1 MTDTLQIDS
10 KVLTWEES
18 IEILN
23 NIPQLPIHERV
34 REVCKLFRN
43 PSPGIRQ
50 RALNIG
56 AAVLTDDQLI
66 DFIRNEADDVIRN
79 AGLEIL
85 KLRGPQTFSLSIKLL
100 SDRDPDIVLQAILL
114 LDHLRDP
121 RAYNQLRPFLSN
133 ANPNI
138 VQVAITAIG
147 HLGNAS
153 AIRDLLP
160 FLKAD
165 PWLQMAAVQ
174 ALGDIRSSQA
184 VNPLQELL
192 TDLFLSSLATEALAR
207 IGGSKAFSVL
217 AEHWMKFRE
226 NLEAESMLELLAH
239 VLEGLKKKPVIP
251 KNFFKTIYPYL
262 AHDLE
267 KVRLAAA
274 RCVLICGPSKGDQ
287 KALLIL
293 ARDERSEDLP
303 ASIHGRGDLIPS
315 LMKMKGLPRIWGL
328 QLVSLSPKDGHFN
341 EIIAALESEEALQ
354 HLNILILC
362 LQKIKSR
369 RMDTSATQTRNK
381 RLAKSLLKFYV
392 RLPITERALLTP
404 LIKTYR
410 NDLRYVLNLRP
421 DTDKEISLV
430 LESLLGKNAG
440 NIAHSIMEL
449 NTESRILLLSQ
460 ITSKAVCRKLPW
472 KKWLTEEP
480 EIYGP
485 VAAQIAAN
493 AKMTELLPFLRNVLF
508 ASVQPDIIRC
518 LGELQD
524 RESIPILINCYRR
537 SPQLLQALI
546 LETLGKIGGPEARK
560 ALREEIDNHREKEQS
575 LAYRALSHCAIE
587 NDLILFRKAVAHPDW
602 MVRLASAEV
611 FGRFLTAENIDYLT
625 RLASDPVNVVSHR
638 ARELLEA

>member
-23 NIPQLPIHERV
+23 NIPQLPIHERA

-56 AAVLTDDQLI
+56 AAVLRDDQLI
-66 DFIRNEADDVIRN
+66 DFIRNDADDVIRN

-121 RAYNQLRPFLSN
+121 RAYNHLRPFLSN

-184 VNPLQELL
+184 VNPLQNLL
-192 TDLFLSSLATEALAR
+192 TDLFLSSLATEAIAR

-217 AEHWMKFRE
+217 AEHWMKFHE
-226 NLEAESMLELLAH
+226 NLEAESLLELLAH
-239 VLEGLKKKPVIP
+239 VLEGLKKKPVVP
-251 KNFFKTIYPYL
+251 KDLLRTIYPYL
-262 AHDLE
+262 SHDLE
-267 KVRLAAA
+267 KIQLAAA
-274 RCVLICGPSKGDQ
+274 RCVLICGPCTGDQ
-287 KALLIL
+287 DALLIL
-293 ARDERSEDLP
+293 AHSECSEELP
-303 ASIHGRGDLIPS
+303 ACIRGRVDLVPS
-315 LMKMKGLPRIWGL
+315 LVKMKGLPHIWGL
-328 QLVSLSPKDGHFN
+328 QLVSLSPKGRHFN
-341 EIIAALESEEALQ
+341 EIIAVLESEEALK
-354 HLNILILC
+354 HLEAVIRC
-362 LQKIKSR
+362 MQKIKKR
-369 RMDTSATQTRNK
+369 RMKILKAHNSEQ
-381 RLAKSLLKFYV
+381 RLAKSLLKLYV
-392 RLPITERALLTP
+392 RLPIAGRTLLIP
-404 LIKTYR
+404 LLKPYST
-410 NDLRYVLNLRP
+410 DLRYFLTLWP
-421 DTDKEISLV
+421 QMDKEISLV

-440 NIAHSIMEL
+440 NIARSIMEL
-449 NTESRILLLSQ
+449 NTESRIFVLSQ
-460 ITSKAVCRKLPW
+460 ITNKPVCRKLPW
-472 KKWLTEEP
+472 EKWLTEEP

-524 RESIPILINCYRR
+524 RESISILINCYRR

-587 NDLILFRKAVAHPDW
+587 NDLILFREAVAHPDW
-602 MVRLASAEV
+602 MVRLACVEV

-625 RLASDPVNVVSHR
+625 RLASDPVNVVSQR